1 MTMHAHT
8 IPPELMEGLR
18 TGDEQ
23 ALEHGFLTL
32 FPDLVREAE
41 EALHDRGSAG
51 RVAERAMLQILSAP
65 EPITNATSLDAALEQ
80 AMHRAVV
87 KEQSRLAALRRFDH
101 NEGMDHREHHASTEI
116 DPAKAWERIRHA
128 RHHDPSERA
137 RPSAKEVNHVTAVH
151 MTDAMIDK
159 RKVSIPL
166 IIIGVLALSATAF
179 GLMRMDTRPGEQ
191 FITSQLASTTAR
203 VIQSGNGQVGD
214 LSLADETAVKL
225 AAGSQLRVSKTIA
238 DGLRA
243 ASIDGAGSFTIPA
256 AKTAF
261 ELRAK
266 GVALS
271 APSGQVDVH
280 AITGKPTVVRIVAGT
295 PLVTVGDSIW
305 TAAAGQSFAV
315 PIDGVVRPATAVEL
329 DEAFGWKEGRF
340 VLSGTIR
347 DIVAGFRRWYDVD
360 VGIGDASIADW
371 PAQASGSLQSLSTS
385 LASLEK
391 SANVQMVWV
400 ERRMMLFR
408 K

>member
-1 MTMHAHT
+1 MTVHTHT
-8 IPPELMEGLR
+8 IPPDLMEGLR
-18 TGDEQ
+18 TGEEQ
-23 ALEHGFLTL
+23 ALERGFLTL
-32 FPDLVREAE
+32 FPDLVREADE
-41 EALHDRGSAG
+41 QLHDRASAS
-51 RVAERAMLQILSAP
+51 RVAERAMLQLLSAR
-65 EPITNATSLDAALEQ
+65 EPIMNPASFDTALEQ
-80 AMHRAVV
+80 AMHQAVV
-87 KEQSRLAALRRFDH
+87 REQSRLAALRRFDH
-101 NEGMDHREHHASTEI
+101 NEGMDNREHHASAEI

-137 RPSAKEVNHVTAVH
+137 RPSVNEVNHMTAVH
-151 MTDAMIDK
+151 MADAMIDK

-166 IIIGVLALSATAF
+166 IIIGVLALCATAF
-179 GLMRMDTRPGEQ
+179 GLMRMDTRPSEQ
-191 FITSQLASTTAR
+191 FITGELASTTAR
-203 VIQSGNGQVGD
+203 VIRAGNGQVGD

-238 DGLRA
+238 DKLRA

-271 APSGQVDVH
+271 VPSGQLDVN
-280 AITGKPTVVRIVAGT
+280 AIAGKPTIVRIVAGT

-315 PIDGVVRPATAVEL
+315 PIDGAVRPTTAAEL
-329 DEAFGWKEGRF
+329 EEAFGWIEGRF
-340 VLSGTIR
+340 VMSGTIR
-347 DIVAGFRRWYDVD
+347 DIVGGFRRWYDVD

-371 PAQASGSLQSLSTS
+371 PAQASGSLQSLTSS

-391 SANVQMVWV
+391 SAKVQMVWV

-408 K
+408 Q